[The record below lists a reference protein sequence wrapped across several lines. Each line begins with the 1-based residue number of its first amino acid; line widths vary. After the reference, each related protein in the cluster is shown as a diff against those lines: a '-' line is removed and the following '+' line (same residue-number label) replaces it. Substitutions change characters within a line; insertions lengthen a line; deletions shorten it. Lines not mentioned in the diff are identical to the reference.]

1 MWCIN
6 GDMLGSMVWSNILN
20 FFPASQCQWFSYLD
34 SWAGSPN
41 SLTLFS
47 DLSFH
52 RCSHIQSSECMIV
65 TSLLAGHKWSLWKAP
80 WFWSFQRSCQLL
92 RILIKKMAEKAWL
105 LNPQLVPADELG
117 KVFGTVA
124 VCGDLANIAG
134 TLLANSLYSPLR
146 LFNIIHIISTSSHK
160 KYDWNTASANAVYF
174 QQ

>member
-92 RILIKKMAEKAWL
+92 RILIKKKWQKRPVKPL
-105 LNPQLVPADELG
+105 TPQSPAGSGRRAG
-117 KVFGTVA
+117 KSVWNCGGLWRPSKHCRNTSRKLFVFPTKV
-124 VCGDLANIAG
+124 V
-134 TLLANSLYSPLR
+134 
-146 LFNIIHIISTSSHK
+146 
-160 KYDWNTASANAVYF
+160 
-174 QQ
+174 